1 MSYRLLFVLNAVVV
15 LVLGA
20 ALVLTPELMLNQVGA
35 ETRIPEL
42 HMARFFG
49 TALVTLG
56 LLLWFAKDASEEQ
69 VQKNM
74 GMAMLIGTGLALVV
88 TIVGVVANG
97 IIRSNGWLVIVI
109 EVAFGLG
116 YGFLMFLQPRMK

>member
-69 VQKNM
+69 IQKKHGHGHADRHRPRAGGDNRW
-74 GMAMLIGTGLALVV
+74 GCREWHYPFERMAG
-88 TIVGVVANG
+88 N
-97 IIRSNGWLVIVI
+97 RD
-109 EVAFGLG
+109 
-116 YGFLMFLQPRMK
+116 